1 MEDKLF
7 SVDWQTMWEPSSS
20 LLEIIIRGTITY
32 WVIFLLLRFF
42 RRGAGQLGV
51 NDVLFIILV
60 ADAAQNSMAG
70 EYKSVTEGITLIGTL
85 VFWDFIIN
93 WLGYRSVV
101 FSKFAQPQA
110 LLLIKNG
117 EMQKKNLQK
126 QLITE
131 DEMYGILREQGIED
145 ISQVKSCCLEGSGNV
160 SVIQKL
166 DAGPLPNK
174 KQSENSVV

>member
-1 MEDKLF
+1 MEEKLF
-7 SVDWQTMWEPSSS
+7 AIDWQTMWEPSSS
-20 LLEIIIRGTITY
+20 LVEIIIRGTITY
-32 WVIFLLLRFF
+32 WVIFILLRFF

-85 VFWDFIIN
+85 VFWDFTIN
-93 WLGYRSVV
+93 WLGFRSVA
-101 FSKFAQPQA
+101 FNKFAQPQP

-117 EMQKKNLQK
+117 ELQKKNLQK

-131 DEMYGILREQGIED
+131 DEMFGILREQGIED
-145 ISQVKSCCLEGSGNV
+145 ISQVKSCFLEGSGNI
-160 SVIQKL
+160 SVIQQL
-166 DAGPLPNK
+166 DAGPLPSK
-174 KQSENSVV
+174 KQPNNSVV

>member
-1 MEDKLF
+1 MEEKLF

-20 LLEIIIRGTITY
+20 LMEIIIRGTITY

-85 VFWDFIIN
+85 VFWDFMIN
-93 WLGYRSVV
+93 WLGYRSIA
-101 FSKFAQPQA
+101 FSKFAQPQP

-117 EMQKKNLQK
+117 EIQKKNLAS

-131 DEMYGILREQGIED
+131 DEMFGILREQGIEN
-145 ISQVKSCCLEGSGNV
+145 ISQVKSCYLEGSGNI

-166 DAGPLPNK
+166 DAGPLSNR
-174 KQSENSVV
+174 KQPENSVV